1 MTEPPLSTVAAP
13 TVPLPSLPGVE
24 HRFID
29 IHGLRVHVA
38 EAGSGPA
45 VLLLHGFPQHW
56 WEWRQV
62 IPRLAERHRV
72 ICPDL
77 RGMGWTAVP
86 NDGCLTAQLVADAVG
101 LLDALGVDQV
111 DLIGHDVGG
120 ILGYRLCLAHPE
132 RVRRFLA
139 IAAPHPYPAA
149 EPRVLLNLWRV
160 WSMFAVATPVLGP
173 RLLGRGRQRVPRNWF
188 LRDAPA
194 QTWSERDVDLYLA
207 PLRDPARARAASALH
222 RELMI
227 RENGR
232 ASAGRYRD
240 ARLRTP
246 TLSLYGTVLVEHR
259 RDGAEHPA
267 LLGGY
272 EDHAD
277 DLRLEH
283 VPGTGFYLVD
293 ERPALVAD
301 RAIDFFGLRT
311 VGPA

>member
-1 MTEPPLSTVAAP
+1 MNEPTLLQGAAT
-13 TVPLPSLPGVE
+13 TVPLPSLPDVQ
-24 HRFID
+24 HRFVD
-29 IHGLRVHVA
+29 LQGLRVHVA
-38 EAGSGPA
+38 EAGMGPA

-62 IPRLAERHRV
+62 IPRLAERHHV

-86 NDGCLTAQLVADAVG
+86 TDGCTTAQLVGDVVG
-101 LLDALGVDQV
+101 LLDALGIDRV

-139 IAAPHPYPAA
+139 IAAPHPYPAF
-149 EPRVLLNLWRV
+149 EPRMLVNLWRV

-173 RLLGRGRQRVPRNWF
+173 RLLGRGGQRVPRNWF
-188 LRDAPA
+188 LRDAEA
-194 QTWSERDVDLYLA
+194 HAWSERDIELYLG

-222 RELMI
+222 RELMV
-227 RENGR
+227 RENAR
-232 ASAGRYRD
+232 ASAGRYRGT
-240 ARLRTP
+240 RLRVP

-259 RDGAEHPA
+259 RDGAEHPT
-267 LLGGY
+267 LLAGF

-277 DLRLEH
+277 DLVLERL
-283 VPGTGFYLVD
+283 PATGFYLVD
-293 ERPALVAD
+293 ERPDVVAERALELFAVA
-301 RAIDFFGLRT
+301 
-311 VGPA
+311 